1 MTLTTPRSASRSAPA
16 VARAV
21 AFVAAL
27 SIGGSV
33 AGAQELRGEPQPVRW
48 TVSAP
53 AGVVARGDIAA
64 VTLTAVIERGWHVYS
79 LTQPSGGP
87 FALRV
92 TLAGDSALALAEP
105 VRGPA
110 PEVVATSAF
119 GVPVELY
126 SGRSVFAVPIR
137 VITSTPGGA
146 TPARLVVRYQACTD
160 RICLPPRTVELT
172 TTLRHPR

>member
-1 MTLTTPRSASRSAPA
+1 MSLTTTRSACRTAPA
-16 VARAV
+16 VARA
-21 AFVAAL
+21 AALFAVL
-27 SIGGSV
+27 SIGGS
-33 AGAQELRGEPQPVRW
+33 AADAQELRGEPQPVHW

-53 AGVVARGDIAA
+53 ARAVTRGDIAA

-92 TLAGDSALALAEP
+92 TLAGDSALVLAEP

-137 VITSTPGGA
+137 VVTPTPGGA
-146 TPARLVVRYQACTD
+146 TAARLAVRYQACTD

-172 TTLRHPR
+172 TMLRHPR